1 MLTKFLRAAAG
12 ASSGLVFV
20 GGRGLE
26 AAATQTPS
34 YTLTTLT
41 GGIASSPSIGDIV
54 IACIAFKSVFNL
66 NITCTTAGYTEVADL
81 FQSDTNSINF
91 AAYYK
96 VLTAADTSV
105 AFNLG
110 VSSRSVFA
118 VHVWRNQN
126 ASPLDATTTTTT
138 GANTGV
144 PNSPSITTVT
154 NNAVVIAVGAAA
166 GGASGDPAELDDLTV
181 PSGMINFV
189 TQLDDGPTVAIGI
202 ASIVRP
208 TAGAYDPPTF
218 GGGSSNTANSMAAC
232 TIALRPL

>member
-12 ASSGLVFV
+12 VPRGLVFV
-20 GGRGLE
+20 GGDDLFN
-26 AAATQTPS
+26 AVATQTPS
-34 YTLTTLT
+34 YSLTGLT
-41 GGIASSPSIGDIV
+41 GGIASSPAIGDIV
-54 IACIAFKSVFNL
+54 IACIAFKNGTDR
-66 NITCTTAGYTEVADL
+66 NITCTTTGYTEVADL
-81 FQSDTNSINF
+81 FQLDTNSINF

-110 VSSRSVFA
+110 VSVLSAFA

-126 ASPLDATTTTTT
+126 ATPLDATTTTTT

-154 NNAVVIAVGAAA
+154 NNAVVLSIGAAVA
-166 GGASGDPAELDDLTV
+166 GAGVLNDLTV
-181 PSGMINFV
+181 PSGMTNL
-189 TQLDDGPTVAIGI
+189 TQVNSDDISCVIGI
-202 ASIVRP
+202 ASIARP

-218 GGGSSNTANSMAAC
+218 GGGDSGTANSFAAC
-232 TIALRPL
+232 TIALRPQ